1 MTANDLERAEIKIA
15 MRTLDTFTPQTFD
28 IMQVVYRNWN
38 GDIIAATLTE
48 DQRIDGRAI
57 ASREPNYVTG
67 GWGKWRWES

>member
-1 MTANDLERAEIKIA
+1 MTNIEQAEVKNA
-15 MRTLDTFTPQTFD
+15 MRILDTFAPQTFD

-48 DQRIDGRAI
+48 DQRIDGRAVV
-57 ASREPNYVTG
+57 SREPDYVTG